1 MTRKERLQN
10 QLTELEN
17 RRALLIKQGK
27 LLQAVGLDKAIA
39 EKEEAIK
46 DCEYHEYVP
55 LHEVVS
61 RDKLTEHKVYA
72 RLIEIALAADYLA
85 DAAIDCKETL
95 QRLGVGHLKLMDD
108 IEAIRRTAT
117 KLSGMPC
124 DTKYDELYDLMMDND
139 ELIDGL
145 HILSRNY
152 IRQKLDSKL
161 YKV

>member
-1 MTRKERLQN
+1 MTRKERLNKELNELLEKQN
-10 QLTELEN
+10 ELA
-17 RRALLIKQGK
+17 RQGK
-27 LLQAVGLDKAIA
+27 LIQSLSMNNAIEDKRQQ
-39 EKEEAIK
+39 IK

-152 IRQKLDSKL
+152 IRQKLDNKL

>member
-1 MTRKERLQN
+1 M
-10 QLTELEN
+10 EN

-72 RLIEIALAADYLA
+72 LYDFHSYEEAALAGIEYV
-85 DAAIDCKETL
+85 ID
-95 QRLGVGHLKLMDD
+95 
-108 IEAIRRTAT
+108 
-117 KLSGMPC
+117 
-124 DTKYDELYDLMMDND
+124 N
-139 ELIDGL
+139 LI
-145 HILSRNY
+145 
-152 IRQKLDSKL
+152 
-161 YKV
+161 